1 MATKIE
7 YATDTLNIVTG
18 CTPIS
23 EGCASCYAKRM
34 ANRLAG
40 RYGYDEHDPFKVT
53 FHPDKLADVKKWR
66 KPRIVFVSSMGDLFH
81 EDVPDAW
88 IDEVVMAMMYDNK
101 HKFLLLTKRPER
113 MVQYVT
119 DKGLIEADWIWYGVT
134 AENQKRWDERVPILM
149 ELNAGVR
156 FVSVEPML
164 GPVTLNGMIPE
175 WTICGAETGPGAR
188 RMDQKWAEDLL
199 YECDIEGIPFFFK
212 KMGANRETPQKLLIR
227 EMPK

>member
-66 KPRIVFVSSMGDLFH
+66 KPRIVFVSSMGDLFAH
-81 EDVPDAW
+81 ARIRLWDATGC
-88 IDEVVMAMMYDNK
+88 YPLRTLRSGK
-101 HKFLLLTKRPER
+101 ER
-113 MVQYVT
+113 YET
-119 DKGLIEADWIWYGVT
+119 WSRL
-134 AENQKRWDERVPILM
+134 
-149 ELNAGVR
+149 
-156 FVSVEPML
+156 
-164 GPVTLNGMIPE
+164 IPE
-175 WTICGAETGPGAR
+175 IQDC
-188 RMDQKWAEDLL
+188 
-199 YECDIEGIPFFFK
+199 
-212 KMGANRETPQKLLIR
+212 
-227 EMPK
+227 